1 MLKKTEVIDMK
12 TTSKIK
18 FELWVLNLILINR
31 DFI

>member
-12 TTSKIK
+12 TTSEIK